1 MSRTAPHFL
10 ARVALLLLLAP
21 HLAGCYTTRAVAY
34 NPNSLKD
41 ATGVTMRSGSTI
53 MFEDGGASI
62 SDDTI
67 YARGRDGQLK
77 LPSDSVSSVWHR
89 NFAPVKSGAVI
100 VGLALVGVF
109 IAAAASLE
117 NGSFFGSP

>member
-62 SDDTI
+62 
-67 YARGRDGQLK
+67 
-77 LPSDSVSSVWHR
+77 
-89 NFAPVKSGAVI
+89 
-100 VGLALVGVF
+100 F
-109 IAAAASLE
+109 IAAGVNVKALSSYLGHSSITLTVDTYGAWARSAEKAQAERLA
-117 NGSFFGSP
+117 GVFAV